1 MSPIDESLGPGLLG
15 FIVTF
20 ALAAVCILLFRSM
33 NLHLRKVRHRGAS
46 GAIDGEADGD
56 VVADEGGN
64 R

>member
-1 MSPIDESLGPGLLG
+1 MSPIDGSLGPGFLG

-20 ALAAVCILLFRSM
+20 ALAAACIILFRSM
-33 NLHLRKVRHRGAS
+33 TAHLRKVRHRATS
-46 GAIDGEADGD
+46 GAVNGQADGD

>member
-20 ALAAVCILLFRSM
+20 ALAAACIVLFRSM
-33 NLHLRKVRHRGAS
+33 NAHLRKVRHRAAS
-46 GAIDGEADGD
+46 GSVDGQADGD

-64 R
+64 G

>member
-20 ALAAVCILLFRSM
+20 ALALACIVLFRSM
-33 NLHLRKVRHRGAS
+33 TGHLRKVTHRAAS
-46 GAIDGEADGD
+46 GAVDGQADGD

-64 R
+64 G